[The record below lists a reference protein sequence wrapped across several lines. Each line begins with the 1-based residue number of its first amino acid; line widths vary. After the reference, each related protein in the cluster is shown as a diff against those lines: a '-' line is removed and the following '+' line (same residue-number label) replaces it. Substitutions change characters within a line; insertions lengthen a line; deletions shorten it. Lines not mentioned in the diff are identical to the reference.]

1 MLMLRMRVRLA
12 RLRNEDEDSVR
23 FNFTI
28 IHNNICFLHLYCH
41 MIPIRYYVILT
52 FFVLSGAQAVHPR
65 HLCEH
70 PQGWL
75 QGSPD

>member
-28 IHNNICFLHLYCH
+28 IHNDICFLHLSWD
-41 MIPIRYYVILT
+41 MIPIRFL
-52 FFVLSGAQAVHPR
+52 
-65 HLCEH
+65 
-70 PQGWL
+70 
-75 QGSPD
+75 